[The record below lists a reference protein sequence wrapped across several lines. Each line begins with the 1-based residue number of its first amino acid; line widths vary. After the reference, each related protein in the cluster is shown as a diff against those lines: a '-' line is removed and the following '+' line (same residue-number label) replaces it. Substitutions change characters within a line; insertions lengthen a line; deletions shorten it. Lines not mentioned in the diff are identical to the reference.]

1 MFLVGYLVVEVA
13 NACLGVLS
21 VNSLH
26 LLAERQQGW
35 GLRER
40 KGVRLM
46 RLDPGEVVFSG
57 LGGSFGSEA
66 GERMSRHF
74 IGQSVRCPRK
84 KPAGVGCRCGQLCV
98 FLFFFLR
105 EAQRCL
111 VIQQVAGF
119 QL

>member
-1 MFLVGYLVVEVA
+1 M
-13 NACLGVLS
+13 
-21 VNSLH
+21 
-26 LLAERQQGW
+26 
-35 GLRER
+35 
-40 KGVRLM
+40 
-46 RLDPGEVVFSG
+46 EVVFSG

-84 KPAGVGCRCGQLCV
+84 KPAGVGCRCGQ
-98 FLFFFLR
+98 FFFFFR